1 MSSRLILPTYLFY
14 REGKEPV
21 LFTGSTDKG
30 SAEKTLGGEIVTYD
44 NYRFDNRMVAYPGF
58 VAIEAKGLIKEY
70 MAGAKKIGADSWNL
84 PHSLFLDEKRPRI
97 LQDNRYF
104 RRHPRYED
112 CKGFKRA
119 EAD

>member
-70 MAGAKKIGADSWNL
+70 MAGAKKIGAWIQRVLPASRGPWNRTRRAGAVIL
-84 PHSLFLDEKRPRI
+84 HSRLEG
-97 LQDNRYF
+97 YF
-104 RRHPRYED
+104 KVEYE
-112 CKGFKRA
+112 RNA
-119 EAD
+119 

>member
-21 LFTGSTDKG
+21 LFTGYTDKG

-44 NYRFDNRMVAYPGF
+44 NYMFDSRMVAYPGF
-58 VAIEAKGLIKEY
+58 VAIEAKGLTKEY

-84 PHSLFLDEKRPRI
+84 PHSLFLDEKTSS
-97 LQDNRYF
+97 DTS
-104 RRHPRYED
+104 
-112 CKGFKRA
+112 G
-119 EAD
+119 

>member
-44 NYRFDNRMVAYPGF
+44 NYMFDSRMVAYPGF
-58 VAIEAKGLIKEY
+58 VAIEAKGLTKEY
-70 MAGAKKIGADSWNL
+70 MAGAKKIGNRRRNIRLHPTHKISPPSRKPRWMDSELTIKALIHNML
-84 PHSLFLDEKRPRI
+84 LSAI
-97 LQDNRYF
+97 TT
-104 RRHPRYED
+104 
-112 CKGFKRA
+112 
-119 EAD
+119 